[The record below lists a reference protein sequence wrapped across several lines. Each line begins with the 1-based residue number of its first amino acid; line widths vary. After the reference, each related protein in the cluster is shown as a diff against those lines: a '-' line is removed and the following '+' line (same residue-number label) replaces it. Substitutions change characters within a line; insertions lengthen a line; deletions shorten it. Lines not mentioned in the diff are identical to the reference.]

1 VAKREVAGVVGVPS
15 AFAGPSEIVV
25 VADDTATPAFA
36 AIDVMVQ
43 AEHGPDGLAWLITWS
58 PEAADAIDA
67 ELERLVAVAPRRDD
81 IERNFARGGHLALV
95 DSPEAAIAVANHIAP
110 EHLQLMTADPEA
122 LVPMVRHAGAV
133 FCGALA
139 PASIGDYIAGPSHVL
154 PTFGSARFGSAL
166 TVDDFVKQV
175 HVVTVDR
182 AGFERVAP
190 FVETLAVAEGFDAH
204 AESIR
209 LRVAALAAG
218 LEAGVDA

>member
-1 VAKREVAGVVGVPS
+1 MPIRVG
-15 AFAGPSEIVV
+15 
-25 VADDTATPAFA
+25 
-36 AIDVMVQ
+36 
-43 AEHGPDGLAWLITWS
+43 LIGT
-58 PEAADAIDA
+58 
-67 ELERLVAVAPRRDD
+67 
-81 IERNFARGGHLALV
+81 GK
-95 DSPEAAIAVANHIAP
+95 IAVANHIAP

-175 HVVTVDR
+175 HVVTVDQ

-190 FVETLAVAEGFDAH
+190 FVETLATTEGFDAH

-209 LRVAALAAG
+209 LRVAALQPDRGASA
-218 LEAGVDA
+218 